1 MQLFYFSL
9 LTGVFSYGNIDNI
22 KVVIRNGG
30 IKMTSIYNYEHPFV
44 CTDAVVFRINTQE
57 ADSYRKLPE
66 PKLSVLL
73 YNRPTEPSK
82 GKWCLPGG
90 FLNIDE
96 TPEDNIR
103 RKLSEKSQLTE
114 CYLEQLYTFSDVK
127 RDERGRV
134 ISIAHLGLVREGDGD
149 MNGEWFTVDTTGN
162 QITFSK
168 GDIKLTANDLGFDHY
183 NIIQTALERLR
194 AKLRYSDIVF
204 HLLPSEFTLTQ
215 VQNVY
220 EAIQGKKE
228 VAANFRRKIAHLV
241 QETDRYTSDKG
252 HRPAKIFVKNPDWD
266 K

>member
-1 MQLFYFSL
+1 MS
-9 LTGVFSYGNIDNI
+9 
-22 KVVIRNGG
+22 
-30 IKMTSIYNYEHPFV
+30 SIFDYEHPFV
-44 CTDAVVFRINTQE
+44 CTDAVVFRIDTQE

-66 PKLSVLL
+66 TKLSVLL
-73 YNRPTEPSK
+73 YNRPSEPSK

-114 CYLEQLYTFSDVK
+114 CYLEQLYTFSDIE

-134 ISIAHLGLVREGDGD
+134 ISIAYLGLVTESDGP
-149 MNGEWFTVDTTGN
+149 MNGEWFTVTDLDN
-162 QITFSK
+162 QITFEKGSK
-168 GDIKLTANDLGFDHY
+168 RLTEADLGFDHY
-183 NIIQTALERLR
+183 NIIQVALERLR
-194 AKLRYSDIVF
+194 SKLSYSDIVF

-228 VAANFRRKIAHLV
+228 VAANFRRKIAHMV
-241 QETDRYTSDKG
+241 QETDRFTSAKG
-252 HRPAKIFVKNPDWD
+252 HRPAKIFTKNPDWD
-266 K
+266 A